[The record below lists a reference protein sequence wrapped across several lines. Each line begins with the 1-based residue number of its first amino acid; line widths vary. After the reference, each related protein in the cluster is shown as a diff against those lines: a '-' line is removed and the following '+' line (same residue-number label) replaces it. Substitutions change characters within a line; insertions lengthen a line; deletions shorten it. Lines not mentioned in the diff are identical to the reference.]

1 MHWSRRRQTT
11 NRGLDG
17 GEDGDGEVAAEV
29 AVGDEAAE
37 EAEHEGGADEVG
49 DGVGGGCIA
58 EVHGAG
64 HVRHQVH
71 RDAQRRHPLEQLR
84 AFITKNKNQQQ
95 LSGVWTTHMG
105 THGQHEK
112 SSNGRRAQVARV
124 PWP

>member
-37 EAEHEGGADEVG
+37 EAEHEGGADEIG
-49 DGVGGGCIA
+49 DGVGGGGIA
-58 EVHGAG
+58 EVHGAR

-84 AFITKNKNQQQ
+84 AFDHDTEPKSVPRMHGRHEQR
-95 LSGVWTTHMG
+95 MG
-105 THGQHEK
+105 T
-112 SSNGRRAQVARV
+112 AQVMCRV
-124 PWP
+124 RGSEMEGKLET